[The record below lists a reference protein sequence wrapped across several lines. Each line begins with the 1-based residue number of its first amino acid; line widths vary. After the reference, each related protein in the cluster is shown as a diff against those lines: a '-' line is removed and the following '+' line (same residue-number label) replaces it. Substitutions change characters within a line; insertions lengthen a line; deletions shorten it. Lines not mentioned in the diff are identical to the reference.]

1 MDWNILTTVTDSP
14 ALSQSV
20 LLKKLYIFVLIH
32 PFSLYDDLD
41 LIKVVGI
48 GDVTTL
54 VLIISIFFFFVNIIV
69 FCVQYTVF
77 ITSFYVR
84 VYKYK
89 RKWKTV
95 NINVSCF
102 GLQPIWASNSNTPM
116 GQDKIDAGSTPVWP
130 CTSQTHIY
138 RNVSMMFRLSKHK
151 ETQRIY
157 GNKNQIQKETTI
169 QDK

>member
-1 MDWNILTTVTDSP
+1 MAKDHREQRRRDSSRQEHL
-14 ALSQSV
+14 LSSIAFLNGLKYSYNSNWFSRAISV
-20 LLKKLYIFVLIH
+20 CFIKKIVLIFVLVH

-48 GDVTTL
+48 GYVATL
-54 VLIISIFFFFVNIIV
+54 VLIISIFYFVSNI
-69 FCVQYTVF
+69 F

-102 GLQPIWASNSNTPM
+102 GLQPIWARNSNTHM

-130 CTSQTHIY
+130 CTSQTHI
-138 RNVSMMFRLSKHK
+138 
-151 ETQRIY
+151 
-157 GNKNQIQKETTI
+157 
-169 QDK
+169 